1 MSDGRGAVEKQCT
14 KNKRGVT
21 TMASEERI
29 GEIVLEV
36 KDLQTYFVTRWGV
49 VKAVDGVSFNLRKGE
64 TLGIVGESGSGKSV
78 TTLSM
83 MRLVPSPPGH
93 IVGGEVILEGENI
106 LELNEKEMEK
116 VRGSRIA
123 MVLQDPMTALNPV
136 FDIEDQVGE
145 ALKIHEGLK
154 GGGLKETVVDML
166 RKVRIPAPD
175 VRMKDYPHQ
184 LSGGMRQRVVGAIGI
199 SCNPAVLIA
208 DEPTTSLD
216 ATIQAQY
223 LRLLRE
229 LQEST
234 GVGIIFITHDFGIV
248 AKMCDRVAV
257 MYAGKIVEQGDV
269 RQIFNSPQHPYTEAL
284 INSVPKMEENV
295 DRLYSIPGNPPA
307 LWDLKQE
314 CSFADR
320 CPYVFDKC
328 RESYP
333 PTYDVGEGQIAACWK
348 LEENVEV
355 AELAETQ

>member
-1 MSDGRGAVEKQCT
+1 MTVND
-14 KNKRGVT
+14 
-21 TMASEERI
+21 RI
-29 GEIVLEV
+29 GDVVLEV
-36 KDLQTYFVTRWGV
+36 KDLQTYFVTRWGI

-106 LELNEKEMEK
+106 LELDEKEMEK

-136 FDIEDQVGE
+136 FDIENQVGE
-145 ALKIHEGLK
+145 ALKIHERLK
-154 GGGLKETVVDML
+154 GDGLRNTVVDML

-175 VRMKDYPHQ
+175 IRMKDYPHQ

-199 SCNPAVLIA
+199 SCNPSVLNA

-229 LQEST
+229 LQEET

-269 RQIFNSPQHPYTEAL
+269 RQIFNDPRHPYTEAL

-295 DRLYSIPGNPPA
+295 ERLYAIPGNPPSVTERPSGCNFQP
-307 LWDLKQE
+307 LCDGNNPE
-314 CSFADR
+314 CVTSE
-320 CPYVFDKC
+320 PILIE
-328 RESYP
+328 ESP
-333 PTYDVGEGQIAACWK
+333 DHW
-348 LEENVEV
+348 V
-355 AELAETQ
+355 AYCQPCKESHGCKWFPRDI

>member
-1 MSDGRGAVEKQCT
+1 MTVND
-14 KNKRGVT
+14 
-21 TMASEERI
+21 RI
-29 GEIVLEV
+29 GDVVLEV
-36 KDLQTYFVTRWGV
+36 KDLQTYFVTRWGI

-106 LELNEKEMEK
+106 LALDEKEMEK

-136 FDIEDQVGE
+136 FDIENQVGE
-145 ALKIHEGLK
+145 ALKIHERLK
-154 GGGLKETVVDML
+154 GDGLRNTVVDML

-175 VRMKDYPHQ
+175 IRMKDYPHQ

-199 SCNPAVLIA
+199 SCNPSVLIA

-229 LQEST
+229 LQEET

-269 RQIFNSPQHPYTEAL
+269 RQIFNDPRHPYTEAL

-295 DRLYSIPGNPPA
+295 ERLYAIPGNPPSVTERPSGCNFQP
-307 LWDLKQE
+307 LCDGNNPE
-314 CSFADR
+314 CVTSE
-320 CPYVFDKC
+320 PILIE
-328 RESYP
+328 ESP
-333 PTYDVGEGQIAACWK
+333 DHW
-348 LEENVEV
+348 V
-355 AELAETQ
+355 AYCQPCKESHGCKWFPRDI

>member
-1 MSDGRGAVEKQCT
+1 MTVND
-14 KNKRGVT
+14 
-21 TMASEERI
+21 RI
-29 GEIVLEV
+29 GDVVPVNDRIGDVVLEV
-36 KDLQTYFVTRWGV
+36 KDLQTYFVTRWGI

-106 LELNEKEMEK
+106 LELDEKEMEK

-136 FDIEDQVGE
+136 FDIENQVGE
-145 ALKIHEGLK
+145 ALKIHERLK
-154 GGGLKETVVDML
+154 GDGLRNTVVDML

-175 VRMKDYPHQ
+175 IRMKDYPHQ

-199 SCNPAVLIA
+199 SCNPSVLIA

-229 LQEST
+229 LQEET

-269 RQIFNSPQHPYTEAL
+269 RQIFNDPRHPYTEAL

-295 DRLYSIPGNPPA
+295 ERLYAIPGNPPSVTERPSGCNFQP
-307 LWDLKQE
+307 LCDGNNPE
-314 CSFADR
+314 CVTSE
-320 CPYVFDKC
+320 PILIE
-328 RESYP
+328 ESP
-333 PTYDVGEGQIAACWK
+333 DHW
-348 LEENVEV
+348 V
-355 AELAETQ
+355 AYCQPCKESHGCKWFPRDI

>member
-1 MSDGRGAVEKQCT
+1 MTVND
-14 KNKRGVT
+14 
-21 TMASEERI
+21 RI
-29 GEIVLEV
+29 GDVVLEV
-36 KDLQTYFVTRWGV
+36 KDLQTYFVTRWGI

-106 LELNEKEMEK
+106 LELDEKEMEK

-123 MVLQDPMTALNPV
+123 MVLQDPMTALNSV
-136 FDIEDQVGE
+136 FDIENQVGE
-145 ALKIHEGLK
+145 ALKIHERLK
-154 GGGLKETVVDML
+154 GDGLRNTVVDML

-175 VRMKDYPHQ
+175 IRMKDYPHQ

-199 SCNPAVLIA
+199 SCNPSVLIA

-229 LQEST
+229 LQEET

-269 RQIFNSPQHPYTEAL
+269 RQIFNDPRHPYTEAL

-295 DRLYSIPGNPPA
+295 ERLYAIPGNPPSVTERPSGCNFQP
-307 LWDLKQE
+307 LCDGNNPE
-314 CSFADR
+314 CVTSE
-320 CPYVFDKC
+320 PILIE
-328 RESYP
+328 ESP
-333 PTYDVGEGQIAACWK
+333 DHW
-348 LEENVEV
+348 V
-355 AELAETQ
+355 AYCQPCKESHGCKWFPRDI

>member
-1 MSDGRGAVEKQCT
+1 MTVND
-14 KNKRGVT
+14 
-21 TMASEERI
+21 RI
-29 GEIVLEV
+29 GDVVLEV
-36 KDLQTYFVTRWGV
+36 KDLQTYFVTRWGI

-106 LELNEKEMEK
+106 LELDEKEMEK

-136 FDIEDQVGE
+136 FDIENQVGE
-145 ALKIHEGLK
+145 ALKIHERLK
-154 GGGLKETVVDML
+154 GDGLRNTVVDML

-175 VRMKDYPHQ
+175 IRMKDYPHQ

-199 SCNPAVLIA
+199 SCNPSVLIA

-229 LQEST
+229 LQEET

-269 RQIFNSPQHPYTEAL
+269 RQIFNDPRHPYTEAL

-295 DRLYSIPGNPPA
+295 ERLYAIPGNPPSVTERPSGCNFQP
-307 LWDLKQE
+307 LCDGNTPE
-314 CSFADR
+314 CVTSE
-320 CPYVFDKC
+320 PILIE
-328 RESYP
+328 ESP
-333 PTYDVGEGQIAACWK
+333 DHW
-348 LEENVEV
+348 V
-355 AELAETQ
+355 AYCQPCKESHGCKWFPRDI

>member
-1 MSDGRGAVEKQCT
+1 MTVND
-14 KNKRGVT
+14 
-21 TMASEERI
+21 RI
-29 GEIVLEV
+29 GDVVLEV
-36 KDLQTYFVTRWGV
+36 KDLQTYFVTRWGIL
-49 VKAVDGVSFNLRKGE
+49 KAVDGVSFNLRKGE

-106 LELNEKEMEK
+106 LELDEKEMEK

-136 FDIEDQVGE
+136 FDIENQVGE
-145 ALKIHEGLK
+145 ALKIHERLK
-154 GGGLKETVVDML
+154 GDGLRNTVVDML

-175 VRMKDYPHQ
+175 IRMKDYPHQ

-199 SCNPAVLIA
+199 SCNPSVLIA

-229 LQEST
+229 LQEET

-269 RQIFNSPQHPYTEAL
+269 RQIFNDPRHPYTEAL

-295 DRLYSIPGNPPA
+295 ERLYAIPGNPPSVTERPSGCNFQP
-307 LWDLKQE
+307 LCDGNNPE
-314 CSFADR
+314 CVTSE
-320 CPYVFDKC
+320 PILIE
-328 RESYP
+328 ES
-333 PTYDVGEGQIAACWK
+333 TDHW
-348 LEENVEV
+348 V
-355 AELAETQ
+355 AYCQPCKESHGCKWFPRDI

>member
-1 MSDGRGAVEKQCT
+1 MTVND
-14 KNKRGVT
+14 
-21 TMASEERI
+21 RI
-29 GEIVLEV
+29 GDVVLEV
-36 KDLQTYFVTRWGV
+36 KDLQTYFVTRWGI

-106 LELNEKEMEK
+106 LELDEKEMEK

-123 MVLQDPMTALNPV
+123 MVLQDPMTARNPV
-136 FDIEDQVGE
+136 FDIENQVGE
-145 ALKIHEGLK
+145 ALKIHERLK
-154 GGGLKETVVDML
+154 GDGLRNTVVDML

-175 VRMKDYPHQ
+175 IRMKDYPHQ

-199 SCNPAVLIA
+199 SCNPSVLIA

-229 LQEST
+229 LQEET

-269 RQIFNSPQHPYTEAL
+269 RQIFNDPRHPYTEAL

-295 DRLYSIPGNPPA
+295 ERLYAIPGNPPSVTERPSGCNFQP
-307 LWDLKQE
+307 LCDGNNPE
-314 CSFADR
+314 CVTSE
-320 CPYVFDKC
+320 PILIE
-328 RESYP
+328 ESP
-333 PTYDVGEGQIAACWK
+333 DHW
-348 LEENVEV
+348 V
-355 AELAETQ
+355 AYCQPCKESHGCKWFPRDI

>member
-1 MSDGRGAVEKQCT
+1 MTVND
-14 KNKRGVT
+14 
-21 TMASEERI
+21 RI
-29 GEIVLEV
+29 GDVVLEV
-36 KDLQTYFVTRWGV
+36 KDLQTYFVTRWGI

-106 LELNEKEMEK
+106 LELDEKEMEK

-136 FDIEDQVGE
+136 FDIENQVGE
-145 ALKIHEGLK
+145 ALKIHERLK
-154 GGGLKETVVDML
+154 GDGLRNTVVDML

-175 VRMKDYPHQ
+175 IRMKDYPHQ

-199 SCNPAVLIA
+199 SCNPSVLIA

-229 LQEST
+229 LQEET

-269 RQIFNSPQHPYTEAL
+269 RQIFNDPRHPYTEAL

-295 DRLYSIPGNPPA
+295 ERLYAIPGNPPSVTERPSGCNFQP
-307 LWDLKQE
+307 LCDGNNPE
-314 CSFADR
+314 CVTSE
-320 CPYVFDKC
+320 PILIE
-328 RESYP
+328 ESP
-333 PTYDVGEGQIAACWK
+333 DHW
-348 LEENVEV
+348 V
-355 AELAETQ
+355 AYCQPCKESHGCKWFPRDI

>member
-1 MSDGRGAVEKQCT
+1 MTVND
-14 KNKRGVT
+14 
-21 TMASEERI
+21 RI
-29 GEIVLEV
+29 GDVVLEV
-36 KDLQTYFVTRWGV
+36 KDLQTYFVTRWGI

-106 LELNEKEMEK
+106 LELDEKEMEK

-136 FDIEDQVGE
+136 FDIENQVGE
-145 ALKIHEGLK
+145 ALKIHERLK
-154 GGGLKETVVDML
+154 GDGLRNTVEDML

-175 VRMKDYPHQ
+175 IRMKDYPHQ

-199 SCNPAVLIA
+199 SCNPSVLIA

-229 LQEST
+229 LQEET

-269 RQIFNSPQHPYTEAL
+269 RQIFNDPMHPYTEAL

-295 DRLYSIPGNPPA
+295 ERLYAIPGNPPSVTERPSGCNFQP
-307 LWDLKQE
+307 LCDGNNPE
-314 CSFADR
+314 CVTSE
-320 CPYVFDKC
+320 PILIE
-328 RESYP
+328 ESP
-333 PTYDVGEGQIAACWK
+333 DHW
-348 LEENVEV
+348 V
-355 AELAETQ
+355 AYCQPCKESHGCKWFPRDI

>member
-1 MSDGRGAVEKQCT
+1 MTVND
-14 KNKRGVT
+14 
-21 TMASEERI
+21 RI
-29 GEIVLEV
+29 GDVVLEV
-36 KDLQTYFVTRWGV
+36 KDLQTYFVTRWGI

-106 LELNEKEMEK
+106 LELDEKEMEK
-116 VRGSRIA
+116 VRGARIA

-136 FDIEDQVGE
+136 FDIENQVGE
-145 ALKIHEGLK
+145 ALKIHERLK
-154 GGGLKETVVDML
+154 GDGLRNTVVDML

-175 VRMKDYPHQ
+175 IRMKDYPHQ

-199 SCNPAVLIA
+199 SCNPSVLIA

-229 LQEST
+229 LQEET

-269 RQIFNSPQHPYTEAL
+269 RQIFNDPRHPYTEAL

-295 DRLYSIPGNPPA
+295 ERLYAIPGNPPSVTERPSGCNFQP
-307 LWDLKQE
+307 LCDGNNPE
-314 CSFADR
+314 CVTSE
-320 CPYVFDKC
+320 PILIE
-328 RESYP
+328 ESP
-333 PTYDVGEGQIAACWK
+333 DHW
-348 LEENVEV
+348 V
-355 AELAETQ
+355 AYCQPCKESHGCKWFPRDI

>member
-1 MSDGRGAVEKQCT
+1 MTVND
-14 KNKRGVT
+14 
-21 TMASEERI
+21 RI
-29 GEIVLEV
+29 GDVVLEV
-36 KDLQTYFVTRWGV
+36 KDLQTYFVTRWGI

-106 LELNEKEMEK
+106 LELEEKEMEK

-136 FDIEDQVGE
+136 FDIENQVGE
-145 ALKIHEGLK
+145 ALKIHERLK
-154 GGGLKETVVDML
+154 GDGLRNTVVDML

-175 VRMKDYPHQ
+175 IRMKDYPHQ

-199 SCNPAVLIA
+199 SCNPSVLIA

-229 LQEST
+229 LQEET

-269 RQIFNSPQHPYTEAL
+269 RQIFNDPRHPYTEAL

-295 DRLYSIPGNPPA
+295 ERLYAIPGNPPSVTERPSGCNFQP
-307 LWDLKQE
+307 LCDGNNPE
-314 CSFADR
+314 CVTSE
-320 CPYVFDKC
+320 PILIE
-328 RESYP
+328 ESP
-333 PTYDVGEGQIAACWK
+333 DHW
-348 LEENVEV
+348 V
-355 AELAETQ
+355 AYCQPCKESHGCKWFPRDI

>member
-1 MSDGRGAVEKQCT
+1 MTVND
-14 KNKRGVT
+14 
-21 TMASEERI
+21 RI
-29 GEIVLEV
+29 GDIVLEV
-36 KDLQTYFVTRWGV
+36 KDLQTYFVTRWGI

-93 IVGGEVILEGENI
+93 RVGGEVILEGENI
-106 LELNEKEMEK
+106 LELDEKEMEK

-136 FDIEDQVGE
+136 FDIENQVGE
-145 ALKIHEGLK
+145 ALKIHERLK
-154 GGGLKETVVDML
+154 GDGLRNTVVDML

-175 VRMKDYPHQ
+175 IRMKDYPHQ

-199 SCNPAVLIA
+199 SCNPSVLIA

-229 LQEST
+229 LQEET

-269 RQIFNSPQHPYTEAL
+269 RQIFNDPRHPYTEAL

-295 DRLYSIPGNPPA
+295 ERLYAIPGNPPSVTERPSGCNFQP
-307 LWDLKQE
+307 LCDGNNPE
-314 CSFADR
+314 CVTSE
-320 CPYVFDKC
+320 PILIE
-328 RESYP
+328 ESP
-333 PTYDVGEGQIAACWK
+333 DHW
-348 LEENVEV
+348 V
-355 AELAETQ
+355 AYCQPCKESHGCKWFPRDI

>member
-1 MSDGRGAVEKQCT
+1 
-14 KNKRGVT
+14 
-21 TMASEERI
+21 
-29 GEIVLEV
+29 
-36 KDLQTYFVTRWGV
+36 
-49 VKAVDGVSFNLRKGE
+49 
-64 TLGIVGESGSGKSV
+64 
-78 TTLSM
+78 M

-136 FDIEDQVGE
+136 FDIENQVGE
-145 ALKIHEGLK
+145 ALKIHERLK
-154 GGGLKETVVDML
+154 GDGLRNTVVDML
-166 RKVRIPAPD
+166 RKVKIPAPEI
-175 VRMKDYPHQ
+175 RMKDYPHQ

-199 SCNPAVLIA
+199 SCNPSVLIA

-229 LQEST
+229 LQQET

-269 RQIFNSPQHPYTEAL
+269 RQIFNDPKHPYTEAL

-295 DRLYSIPGNPPA
+295 DRLYAIPGNPPSVTERPSGCNFQPQC
-307 LWDLKQE
+307 DGNNPE
-314 CSFADR
+314 CVTSE
-320 CPYVFDKC
+320 PILIE
-328 RESYP
+328 ESP
-333 PTYDVGEGQIAACWK
+333 DHW
-348 LEENVEV
+348 V
-355 AELAETQ
+355 AYCQPCKESHGCKWFPRDI